1 MLPITLDT
9 ALNLTWA
16 GIGVVSLILLA
27 VLERKQ
33 HRRSTRKARWRRLF
47 AVMIVTVAL
56 FPAVSSSDDLFSFS
70 WINFHLGGRGGGFG
84 SSFPEDTRDKTGMQ
98 LFRLLET
105 LNHYQVA
112 HSWALLVTLC
122 CLAFVFILGREAYTR
137 TVFSRSG
144 RAPPFVQPNLY

>member
-16 GIGVVSLILLA
+16 GIGVVALILLA
-27 VLERKQ
+27 VLEKKQ
-33 HRRSTRKARWRRLF
+33 HRGSTRHARWRRLV

-70 WINFHLGGRGGGFG
+70 WINSHLGGRGGFG
-84 SSFPEDTRDKTGMQ
+84 NSLPEETRDKAGLQ

-105 LNHYQVA
+105 LNHYQLA
-112 HSWALLVTLC
+112 HSWVLLVTLC
-122 CLAFVFILGREAYTR
+122 CLAFVSVLGHEAFTRSILCRP
-137 TVFSRSG
+137 G
-144 RAPPFVQPNLY
+144 RAPPFA